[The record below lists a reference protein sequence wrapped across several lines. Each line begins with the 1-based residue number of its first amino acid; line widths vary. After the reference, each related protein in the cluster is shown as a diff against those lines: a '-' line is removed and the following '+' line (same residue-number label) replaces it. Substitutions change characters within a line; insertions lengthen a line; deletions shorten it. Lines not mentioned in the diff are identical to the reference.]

1 MPHVFPIVRPG
12 LLPIQSIRRLR
23 RLVRLEGELQG
34 WAGAVAS
41 GGAFEAF
48 QFSVAHRRGSRDS
61 WEYFFFF
68 LKRSFI
74 KIDQLLR
81 RKLTWSFFS
90 LSLTLLEN
98 QFFDKHDIYSN
109 VRWTSDIAAAGY
121 IEQVTSS
128 FPRQERRRFYLTPAK
143 PTKKGGRGTR

>member
-1 MPHVFPIVRPG
+1 MEEVLPTVHHRRREGYVPHVFPIVRPG

-81 RKLTWSFFS
+81 RKLTWSFFFS
-90 LSLTLLEN
+90 LSLYLRISSSINTTYIQMLDGRQILL
-98 QFFDKHDIYSN
+98 QQATSN
-109 VRWTSDIAAAGY
+109 R
-121 IEQVTSS
+121 
-128 FPRQERRRFYLTPAK
+128 
-143 PTKKGGRGTR
+143 